1 MVVATTSIV
10 SHARLTPGAS
20 VQKEAFLDHIQRVHL
35 PYTVIDVGWWYQ
47 ISLPRLPSG
56 RLDRN
61 LFLYNTAIGG
71 DGNVPSVRTD
81 SRDIGAYVGRIITD
95 PRTLNQKVFAYTDL
109 RTQNELWDTV
119 SKLSGETIEK
129 KYVTCKQGATD
140 EQVNSVKFDEDA
152 IIALE
157 AHEHVESVE
166 ADGMAVHH

>member
-129 KYVTCKQGATD
+129 KYRTAEEIEEGIATTKVD
-140 EQVNSVKFDEDA
+140 QMMM
-152 IIALE
+152 IYLTPL
-157 AHEHVESVE
+157 
-166 ADGMAVHH
+166 